1 MNRFFLIG
9 YMGSGKT
16 TLGKILA
23 THLNLAFIDLDTY
36 IEQRYFKT
44 IAQLFEEKGE
54 DEFRI
59 IEQAALQEVSD
70 FENIIIST
78 GGGAPCFFNNM
89 QLMNEKGIT
98 IFLNVTAEKLV
109 ENLKNAKSV
118 RPLLKDKTDD
128 ELLSFIQENL
138 TKRAPFYS
146 QAKLVLNPENSI
158 EKLVAQISA
167 FK

>member
-44 IAQLFEEKGE
+44 ITQLFEEKGE

-118 RPLLKDKTDD
+118 RPLLKDRSEEHTS
-128 ELLSFIQENL
+128 ELQ
-138 TKRAPFYS
+138 S
-146 QAKLVLNPENSI
+146 QG
-158 EKLVAQISA
+158 
-167 FK
+167 

>member
-44 IAQLFEEKGE
+44 ITQLFEEKGE

>member
-1 MNRFFLIG
+1 
-9 YMGSGKT
+9 MGSGKT

-44 IAQLFEEKGE
+44 ITQLFEEKGE